1 MPPSGAITGSSFFL
15 DSEGWTISG
24 NKVAGP
30 AAFESYSR
38 GPLLNRYILGT
49 DDIVDVPSNGVAGDR
64 ALWYFEA
71 PSKYRGNFGIS
82 YGGQLSFNIGGFA
95 GDFSKLNPDKVTNR
109 IEIDIP
115 YFKKV
120 IYNILFV
127 CLTKDECRGA
137 AMCEL

>member
-1 MPPSGAITGSSFFL
+1 MIQFIATGSDGVASLAGSLTLVPPSGAITGSSFFL
-15 DSEGWTISG
+15 DNEGWTISG

-30 AAFESYSR
+30 AIFESYSR

-71 PSKYRGNFGIS
+71 PSKYWGNFGIS

-95 GDFSKLNPDKVTNR
+95 GDFSKLNPDKVTTR
-109 IEIDIP
+109 IENSIP
-115 YFKKV
+115 
-120 IYNILFV
+120 LF
-127 CLTKDECRGA
+127 
-137 AMCEL
+137 